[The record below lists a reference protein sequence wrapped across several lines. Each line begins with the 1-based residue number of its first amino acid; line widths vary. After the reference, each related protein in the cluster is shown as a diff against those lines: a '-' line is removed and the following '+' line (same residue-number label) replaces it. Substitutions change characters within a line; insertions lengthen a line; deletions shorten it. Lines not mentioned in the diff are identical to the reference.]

1 MSRAIDSAPRGLV
14 LLLGALAMFGPFAI
28 DTLFPAFPMVARDFA
43 ASPMAMQQTISVYLV
58 AYAAFSLVHGP
69 FSDSFG
75 RRPVILVGVT
85 VFGLASVGCALS
97 ESLTELLVYR
107 ALQGCS
113 AGAGLIVGR
122 AIIRD
127 RLEGSAA
134 QRMMSMV
141 SMVFSVAPAMA
152 PIIGG
157 WIVGFASW
165 HWIFWALAGFS
176 ALLLIAVF
184 FLLGESHP
192 RDLRTQFRLGPLLR
206 DNWAILRNPQFAR
219 LAVAGGFNFGAVF
232 LYIASAPAFV
242 LDILKLNAQQFG
254 WFFVPMISGMAIG
267 AFVSARLAGRWT
279 ADQMVV
285 GGFAATVLAGVI
297 NIAYQWV
304 PEPSVPWAVLPMTL
318 LAFGIA
324 LVFPALMLAMLDM
337 YPRQRGS
344 ASSIQTV
351 LSLSVNATIAGLISP
366 MISHSAWSLALG
378 SAAFS
383 LIAVII
389 WRSYRR
395 RVIRRPKYPDGER
408 LPGLEPLD
416 RL

>member
-1 MSRAIDSAPRGLV
+1 MPRTLNSAPGGLV
-14 LLLGALAMFGPFAI
+14 WLLGALAMFGPFAI
-28 DTLFPAFPMVARDFA
+28 DTLFPAFPLLAQEFD
-43 ASPMAMQQTISVYLV
+43 ASPMAIQQTISVYLV
-58 AYAAFSLVHGP
+58 AYAGFSLVHGP
-69 FSDSFG
+69 LSDSFG
-75 RRPVILVGVT
+75 RRPVILAGVT

-107 ALQGCS
+107 ALQGSS
-113 AGAGLIVGR
+113 AGVGLIVGR

-127 RLEGSAA
+127 RLEGPAA
-134 QRMMSMV
+134 QRMMAMV

-157 WIVGFASW
+157 WIIGFAPW
-165 HWIFWALAGFS
+165 QWIFWALALFS
-176 ALLLIAVF
+176 TLLLIAVMLF
-184 FLLGESHP
+184 LGESHP
-192 RDLRTQFRLGPLLR
+192 QDLRQQFRLGPLLR
-206 DNWAILRNPQFAR
+206 SNWAITRNPQFAR
-219 LAVAGGFNFGAVF
+219 LAIAGGFNFGALF

-267 AFVSARLAGRWT
+267 AFVSSRLAERWT
-279 ADQMVV
+279 ADQMVMR
-285 GGFAATVLAGVI
+285 GFAATVLAGVI

-304 PEPSVPWAVLPMTL
+304 PEPAVPWAVLPMTL

-324 LVFPALMLAMLDM
+324 LVFPAIMLAMLDM

-351 LSLSVNATIAGLISP
+351 LSLSVNATIAGLVSP
-366 MISHSAWSLALG
+366 LISHSAWSLALG
-378 SAAFS
+378 SATFS
-383 LIAVII
+383 LIAIII

-395 RVIRRPKYPDGER
+395 RVIRKPNYPGGDR
-408 LPGLEPLD
+408 LPELEPID

>member
-1 MSRAIDSAPRGLV
+1 MPRPSISAPRGLV

-28 DTLFPAFPMVARDFA
+28 DTVFPAFPLLASDFA
-43 ASPMAMQQTISVYLV
+43 ASPMAIQQTISVYLI

-69 FSDSFG
+69 LSDSFG
-75 RRPVILVGVT
+75 RRPVILAGVT

-97 ESLTELLVYR
+97 ESLTELLIYR

-127 RLEGSAA
+127 RLEGPEA
-134 QRMMSMV
+134 QKMMSMV
-141 SMVFSVAPAMA
+141 SMVFSIAPALA

-165 HWIFWALAGFS
+165 HWIFWALAVF
-176 ALLLIAVF
+176 AFLLLLSVLLF
-184 FLLGESHP
+184 LGESHP
-192 RDLRTQFRLGPLLR
+192 ADLRQQFRFGPLLR
-206 DNWAILRNPQFAR
+206 DNLAILRNRQFAR
-219 LAVAGGFNFGAVF
+219 LAIAGGFNFAALF

-242 LDILKLNAQQFG
+242 LDILGLNAQQFG
-254 WFFVPMISGMAIG
+254 WFFVPMISGMTLG
-267 AFVSARLAGRWT
+267 AFVSSRMAGKLS

-285 GGFAATVLAGVI
+285 RGFLATVVAGGL
-297 NIAYQWV
+297 NLAYQLV
-304 PEPSVPWAVLPMTL
+304 PEPSVPWAVLPMSL

-351 LSLSVNATIAGLISP
+351 LSLSVNATVAGLLSP
-366 MISHSAWSLALG
+366 MIGASPWLLALT
-378 SAAFS
+378 SVSFS
-383 LIAVII
+383 LISILI

-395 RVIRRPKYPDGER
+395 RVVRKPKYPDSNR
-408 LPGLEPLD
+408 LPELEPID